1 MGDVLNVSKDSGMP
15 MITWVRTG
23 ADNQKVKLAKA
34 TPPAVAPESSSSI
47 EESSSSV
54 IAENSSSSEV
64 APESSSSGTTA
75 IAPRDARQRMQ
86 VPARKGYRDLKGRSF
101 DRQIPYRVMF

>member
-1 MGDVLNVSKDSGMP
+1 MP
-15 MITWVRTG
+15 VITWVRTG

-34 TPPAVAPESSSSI
+34 TPPAVAPESSSSV
-47 EESSSSV
+47 EE
-54 IAENSSSSEV
+54 SSSSEV

-75 IAPRDARQRMQ
+75 IAPRAARQGMQ

-101 DRQIPYRVMF
+101 DRRIPYRVMF